1 MKAFLDDNFL
11 LESKA
16 AERLYHE
23 YAADM
28 PIFDYHCHLP
38 VAEIAENKKFA
49 NLSAIWLHGDHYKWR
64 AMRANGVDERYITG
78 PASDLDKFRAWAATV
93 PKTLRNPLYHWT
105 HLELKNPFGI
115 TGTLL
120 SPATADAIFEKCSAM
135 LQQDDFS
142 TRGLLAKMR
151 VKVVCTTDDPL
162 DNLEHHR
169 TLAADAT
176 FPVRVLP
183 AFRPDKAMAVDD
195 PASFN
200 LWVDRLATICKR
212 DIKDYQD
219 FLECLAARHA
229 FFHDMGCRLSD
240 HGIEEPYAEDYT
252 ESEVAAIFAKV
263 RSQKIVGALE
273 SRVFKSAMLV
283 AFAVMDHSRGWT
295 QQFHMGVLRNQNS
308 RAFTRLGPDTGY
320 DSIGDFTMGRALCRL
335 LDRLDKHDQLTKT
348 ILYVLNPR
356 DNEMIATTIGNFQDG
371 RIPGKMQFGSGW
383 WFNDQKDGMVR
394 QLTALSNMG
403 LLSRFV
409 GMLTDSRSFLS
420 YPRHEYFRRVLCN
433 LFGDDMEK
441 GELPGDF
448 QLIGETIRDICY
460 RNAVNYFGIA
470 PLEV

>member
-115 TGTLL
+115 TDTLL

-142 TRGLLAKMR
+142 TRSLLAKMR

-183 AFRPDKAMAVDD
+183 AFRPDKAMALDD

-335 LDRLDKHDQLTKT
+335 LDRLDKHDQLAKT

-356 DNEMIATTIGNFQDG
+356 DNEMIATAIGNFQDG
-371 RIPGKMQFGSGW
+371 HIPGKMQFGSGW
-383 WFNDQKDGMVR
+383 WFNDQKEGMVR
-394 QLTALSNMG
+394 QLNALSNMG